1 MLRITHMELQNML
14 HYNPL
19 TGIFTWRVNRGRNA
33 KIGESAGRPDKNGY
47 LRIAISGNEYR
58 VARLAWFYMHCQ
70 WPVGV
75 IDHIDRDITN
85 NAISNLRE
93 ATLSQNQGNRIAAI
107 NSECKIKGV
116 SFDSA
121 RMKFV
126 AYITRNNKRKNLGRY
141 NTAEEAAAAYAKAAQ
156 EYFGEF
162 ART

>member
-1 MLRITHMELQNML
+1 MSRITHEELQNML
-14 HYNPL
+14 HYSPL

-33 KIGESAGRPDKNGY
+33 CAGTPAGRPDKNGY
-47 LRIAISGNEYR
+47 LRISISGNEYR
-58 VARLAWFYMHCQ
+58 VARLAWFYMNRQ

-75 IDHIDRDITN
+75 IDHIDRDISN

-93 ATLSQNQGNRIAAI
+93 ASLSQNQGNRIAAA
-107 NSECKIKGV
+107 NSECKLKGV
-116 SFDSA
+116 CFDKA

-126 AYITRNNKRKNLGRY
+126 AYIRRQGKTKNLGRY